1 VTLAT
6 EWLGTVRYGDAL
18 ALQEQ
23 AVLDRRAGRTGDRLL
38 LLEHPPVV
46 TLGRSSHEE
55 HLLTPRSELQARGV
69 DVHEIPR
76 GGDVTYHGPGQL
88 VGYLILDLEPR
99 GRDVDRLLRGVEAA
113 LIDAAGELGVEAGT
127 LPGMTGV
134 FVTAADPPRKLAS
147 IGLGLR
153 KWVTW
158 HGFAL
163 NVSLDPADFRDIV
176 PCGLHDVEMT
186 SVAEELGGSAAG
198 DLDCRARQA
207 VTRACREHFG

>member
-1 VTLAT
+1 MTLAT
-6 EWLGTVRYGDAL
+6 AWLGTVRYREAL

-46 TLGRSSHEE
+46 TLGRGSHED
-55 HLLTPRSELQARGV
+55 HLLTPRAELQARGIE
-69 DVHEIPR
+69 VHEIPR

-88 VGYLILDLEPR
+88 VGYLILDLEPH
-99 GRDVDRLLRGVEAA
+99 GRDVDRLLRSIEAV
-113 LIDAAGELGVEAGT
+113 LVDAAGELGVEAGT

-134 FVTAADPPRKLAS
+134 FVSGANPPRKLAS

-153 KWVTW
+153 QWVTW

-163 NVSLDPADFRDIV
+163 NVSLDPADFGDIV

-186 SVAEELGGSAAG
+186 SIAAELAARISG
-198 DLDCRARQA
+198 DIDRCARQA
-207 VTRACREHFG
+207 VTRACNEHFG